1 MNNDNIAL
9 VVTLYI
15 EVLEK
20 NEKTFRQHLD
30 HHLKSDNWIKQAP
43 LVHTYIKNNYIVE
56 NTKDFALSLQDFKT
70 DMQALLAA
78 PTNKDIIACTKTD
91 APMRGIAQL
100 GNLGH
105 VFFEVSFDKDSKK
118 LTITCEPITSYG
130 EEIDV
135 FANFE

>member
-1 MNNDNIAL
+1 MKNDNIAL

-20 NEKTFRQHLD
+20 NEEIFRKHLD

-43 LVHTYIKNNYIVE
+43 FVHTYIKNNYIVE
-56 NTKDFALSLQDFKT
+56 NAKDFAMSLQDFKT

-78 PTNKDIIACTKTD
+78 PTNKEILACTKSET
-91 APMRGIAQL
+91 PMHGIAQL

-105 VFFEVSFDKDSKK
+105 VNFTITFDAKAQK